1 MAVSD
6 TSEEGSPSDHVE
18 LTDEEEDDTGVQ
30 IDELEERKQ
39 GICLSPPTHTTVHTP
54 NPYDRAPLTSLG
66 AELEK
71 LCGVLGISYKKKLSE
86 FGSKVDKD
94 RVDEVLNFLR
104 ITEDENFREVIL

>member
-1 MAVSD
+1 
-6 TSEEGSPSDHVE
+6 
-18 LTDEEEDDTGVQ
+18 
-30 IDELEERKQ
+30 
-39 GICLSPPTHTTVHTP
+39 
-54 NPYDRAPLTSLG
+54 LG